1 MKTKS
6 ISIIFIVIIVLAAV
20 VVAGTFYITYRN
32 KDEDDVQEQ
41 NEEQN
46 EEQNVIQ
53 EGYVL
58 IKEDGTKENIS
69 DKLKE
74 TKTFDGLTYS
84 NITLT
89 KENGMTYI
97 LADVYNGTEETV
109 GEFPVGIELLDEEG
123 NTIRTVNGYIN
134 QIEPGGTVKLN
145 AGTTIDA
152 VQAYDIRIVK
162 Q

>member
-6 ISIIFIVIIVLAAV
+6 ISIILIVIVLLAAV
-20 VVAGTFYITYRN
+20 VVAGAFYITHRN
-32 KDEDDVQEQ
+32 QEGKT
-41 NEEQN
+41 NEA
-46 EEQNVIQ
+46 EEKNVVQ

-58 IKEDGTKENIS
+58 IYDNGEKENIS
-69 DKLKE
+69 EKLKE
-74 TKTFDGLTYS
+74 TKVFDGLTYS

-97 LADVYNGTEETV
+97 LADVYNGTEETL

-123 NTIRTVNGYIN
+123 NVIRNVNGYVN
-134 QIEPGGTVKLN
+134 TIEPGGTVKLN